1 MVYVVSMYINRD
13 ITENLL
19 RLAKQYPVVTI
30 TGPRQSGK
38 STLCKKVFQEM
49 PYTTLERVENRKH
62 AENDPLDFL
71 SQYPD
76 GVIIDEIQRA
86 PDLTSYIQEI
96 VDEQN
101 REGMFILTGSHQFE
115 LVDTI
120 NQSLAGR
127 TALVKLLPFSFNE
140 LYGPSGKSAL
150 EKMLYT
156 GFYPRIFDKKLNPSE
171 ASSFYINTYIERDLR
186 NLINIRDLSKF
197 ENFLRFCAARTG
209 QILNVSSLANDCGIN
224 SKTANSWLS
233 MLEASYIITR
243 LTPHYRNFNKRMIKS
258 PKLYFWDTGLAS
270 FLLNITSIDH
280 LRNHP
285 LKGNLFETFVVTE
298 LLKQKFN
305 SIQKPNLYYWRD
317 NIGNEVDLILDYAD
331 NQRPIEIKLG
341 KTISSD
347 YLSGTQYYQK
357 LNPAAY
363 QPVVIYG
370 GDKNIVMSNTRILS
384 YKQIHRL
391 KEFIEPP
398 SLE

>member
-1 MVYVVSMYINRD
+1 
-13 ITENLL
+13 
-19 RLAKQYPVVTI
+19 
-30 TGPRQSGK
+30 
-38 STLCKKVFQEM
+38 
-49 PYTTLERVENRKH
+49 
-62 AENDPLDFL
+62 
-71 SQYPD
+71 
-76 GVIIDEIQRA
+76 
-86 PDLTSYIQEI
+86 
-96 VDEQN
+96 
-101 REGMFILTGSHQFE
+101 
-115 LVDTI
+115 
-120 NQSLAGR
+120 
-127 TALVKLLPFSFNE
+127 
-140 LYGPSGKSAL
+140 
-150 EKMLYT
+150 MLYT

-331 NQRPIEIKLG
+331 SQRPIVLKLW
-341 KTISSD
+341 KTISID

-363 QPVVIYG
+363 PPVVIYG

>member
-1 MVYVVSMYINRD
+1 MYINRD
-13 ITENLL
+13 VTENLL
-19 RLAKQYPVVTI
+19 RLSTQYPVVTI

-38 STLCKKVFQEM
+38 TTLCKKTFHSM
-49 PYTTLERVENRKH
+49 PYITLERVENRKH

-71 SQYPD
+71 NQYPE
-76 GVIIDEIQRA
+76 GVIIDEIQRV

-101 REGMFILTGSHQFE
+101 REGLFILTGSHQFE
-115 LVDTI
+115 LADTI

-127 TALVKLLPFSFNE
+127 TALVKLLPFSYNE
-140 LYGPSGKSAL
+140 LYGSSRKVSL
-150 EKMLYT
+150 EEILYT

-233 MLEASYIITR
+233 MLEASYIIMR
-243 LTPHYRNFNKRMIKS
+243 LRPHYRNFNKRLIKA

-280 LRNHP
+280 LQNHP
-285 LKGNLFETFVVTE
+285 LKGNLFETFIVTE
-298 LLKQKFN
+298 LLKQKLN
-305 SIQKPNLYYWRD
+305 AIKDSNLYYWRD

-331 NQRPIEIKLG
+331 NQRPVEIKLG

-347 YLSGTQYYQK
+347 FLKGTQYYQK
-357 LNPAAY
+357 LNAAAY
-363 QPVVIYG
+363 QPVVVYG
-370 GDKNIVMSNTRILS
+370 GDKNIAMSGTRILS
-384 YKQIHRL
+384 YKKIHRIM
-391 KEFIEPP
+391 EFINPP

>member
-1 MVYVVSMYINRD
+1 MYLPRLI
-13 ITENLL
+13 EKNLKSAL
-19 RLAKQYPVVTI
+19 RNFPAVFI
-30 TGPRQSGK
+30 GGPRRTGK
-38 STLCKKVFQEM
+38 
-49 PYTTLERVENRKH
+49 TTLVRQILKGYNYVLLDEMDVRSFALDDPRGFLEKH
-62 AENDPLDFL
+62 P
-71 SQYPD
+71 PP
-76 GVIIDEIQRA
+76 VIIDEIQRA

-96 VDEQN
+96 VDEKN

-115 LVDTI
+115 LADTI

-140 LYGPSGKSAL
+140 LYGSSRKATL
-150 EKMLYT
+150 ENILYT

-197 ENFLRFCAARTG
+197 ENFLKFCAARTG

-243 LTPHYRNFNKRMIKS
+243 LNPHHRNFNKRLIKS

-270 FLLNITSIDH
+270 FLLNITSVDH
-280 LRNHP
+280 LQNHP
-285 LKGNLFETFVVTE
+285 LKGNLFETFIVTE

-305 SIQKPNLYYWRD
+305 SIKTSNLYYWRD
-317 NIGNEVDLILDYAD
+317 NIGNEVDLILDYSN
-331 NQRPIEIKLG
+331 NQRPLEIKLG

-347 YLSGTQYYQK
+347 FLKGTQYYQK
-357 LNPAAY
+357 LNTAAY
-363 QPVVIYG
+363 QPVVLYG

>member
-1 MVYVVSMYINRD
+1 
-13 ITENLL
+13 
-19 RLAKQYPVVTI
+19 
-30 TGPRQSGK
+30 
-38 STLCKKVFQEM
+38 
-49 PYTTLERVENRKH
+49 
-62 AENDPLDFL
+62 
-71 SQYPD
+71 
-76 GVIIDEIQRA
+76 
-86 PDLTSYIQEI
+86 
-96 VDEQN
+96 
-101 REGMFILTGSHQFE
+101 MFILTGSHQFE

-140 LYGPSGKSAL
+140 LHSSSRRVTL
-150 EKMLYT
+150 EKILYT

-171 ASSFYINTYIERDLR
+171 ASSFYVNTYIERDLR

-197 ENFLRFCAARTG
+197 ENFLRLCAARTG
-209 QILNVSSLANDCGIN
+209 HILNVSSIANDCGIN

-243 LTPHYRNFNKRMIKS
+243 LHPHYRNFNKRLIKS

-331 NQRPIEIKLG
+331 SQRPIEIKLG

>member
-1 MVYVVSMYINRD
+1 MYIKRD
-13 ITENLL
+13 VTENLL
-19 RLAKQYPVVTI
+19 RLSKQYPVITI

-38 STLCKKVFQEM
+38 STLCRKVFPKM
-49 PYTTLERVENRKH
+49 PYITLERVENRKH
-62 AENDPLDFL
+62 AEDDPLDFL
-71 SQYPD
+71 NQYPD

-115 LVDTI
+115 LADTI

-140 LYGPSGKSAL
+140 LYSSSRKATL
-150 EKMLYT
+150 EKILYT

-197 ENFLRFCAARTG
+197 ENFLKFCAARTG

-243 LTPHYRNFNKRMIKS
+243 LNPHHRNFNKRLIKS

-280 LRNHP
+280 LQNHP
-285 LKGNLFETFVVTE
+285 LKGNLFETFIVTE

-305 SIQKPNLYYWRD
+305 SIKTSNLYYWRD
-317 NIGNEVDLILDYAD
+317 NIGNEMDLILDYAD
-331 NQRPIEIKLG
+331 NQRPLEIKLG

-347 YLSGTQYYQK
+347 YLKGTQYYQK
-357 LNPAAY
+357 LNPASY

-398 SLE
+398 TLE